1 MPSMRQFLTFQTLV
15 AVGVLGFGATLRAE
29 PDQPASNQDFG
40 SLFRFMNTL
49 PELIDQNLPFL
60 ERGGTYWF
68 YVHPHLGNP
77 FQGKYFRLDTGGWLK
92 VTDSLDLNLGAQSYF
107 WRDPDDKNATRL
119 GFYGANLGVKY
130 SRALSSP
137 KGAAISLGIDHSS
150 PLGRPPISLV
160 DGVRHTVPYVTYS
173 RPLIPSLRLVG
184 YATFGLDLV
193 ARTNLPESFRVNELH
208 SDSITCSVG
217 ASREWS
223 RLAGSITL
231 SGATTELMGHGG
243 RQVFNLNPQV
253 FVPVFRKRLPRWH
266 ATAVLGTHFTT
277 GPDGRQVGANVSIN
291 VNFKSRP

>member
-107 WRDPDDKNATRL
+107 WRDPDDKKRHPA
-119 GFYGANLGVKY
+119 GFLRRE
-130 SRALSSP
+130 SRRQILPGPFVS

-223 RLAGSITL
+223 RFAGSITL
-231 SGATTELMGHGG
+231 SGRDHELMGHGG

-253 FVPVFRKRLPRWH
+253 FVPSFASAFP
-266 ATAVLGTHFTT
+266 AGT
-277 GPDGRQVGANVSIN
+277 
-291 VNFKSRP
+291 RPPCLHPFHHRA